1 MAEEKKETK
10 EEKKGSSKFEKLIS
24 EIEKLSVADLAELVK
39 ELEDRFGVQ
48 AAAPVAVAA
57 APAGGEGEGEA
68 GGEETGGVATVVI
81 TDAGDKK
88 IEVIKAI
95 REINQEVGLKE
106 AKDMVD
112 NPPAEVAK
120 EVKREEA
127 EEMKKKLEEA
137 GAKVELK

>member
-1 MAEEKKETK
+1 MAEEKETPKE
-10 EEKKGSSKFEKLIS
+10 KGKFEKLIS
-24 EIEKLSVADLAELVK
+24 EIEKLSVKDLAQLVK
-39 ELEDRFGVQ
+39 ELEERFGIEAQ
-48 AAAPVAVAA
+48 APVAVAA
-57 APAGGEGEGEA
+57 APQASQEGEA
-68 GGEETGGVATVVI
+68 QEEQSTLVNVVI
-81 TDAGDKK
+81 VDSGDKK

-95 REINQEVGLKE
+95 REINQEIGLKE

-127 EEMKKKLEEA
+127 EEMKKKLESA

>member
-1 MAEEKKETK
+1 MAEETKETK
-10 EEKKGSSKFEKLIS
+10 TDSKFEKLIS
-24 EIEKLSVADLAELVK
+24 EIEMLSVKDLAELVK

-48 AAAPVAVAA
+48 AAAPVAMAA
-57 APAGGEGEGEA
+57 APGEA
-68 GGEETGGVATVVI
+68 VAEEEQSALANVVI
-81 TDAGDKK
+81 TDAGAKK

-95 REINQEVGLKE
+95 REINQEIGLKE
-106 AKDMVD
+106 AKDMTD
-112 NPPAEVAK
+112 NVPAEVAK

>member
-1 MAEEKKETK
+1 MAEEKKEK
-10 EEKKGSSKFEKLIS
+10 AEKGSSKFEKLIA

-39 ELEDRFGVQ
+39 ELEERFGVQ
-48 AAAPVAVAA
+48 AAPVAVAA
-57 APAGGEGEGEA
+57 PQAGAQAEGEGEGEEA
-68 GGEETGGVATVVI
+68 GGVVTVVI

-120 EVKREEA
+120 DVKREEA
-127 EEMKKKLEEA
+127 EEMKKKLEET

>member
-1 MAEEKKETK
+1 MAEEKKEAK
-10 EEKKGSSKFEKLIS
+10 EEKKTSSKFEKLIS

-39 ELEDRFGVQ
+39 ELEERFGVQ
-48 AAAPVAVAA
+48 AAAPVAMAA
-57 APAGGEGEGEA
+57 APAGGEEQGGE
-68 GGEETGGVATVVI
+68 EETGGVATVVI
-81 TDAGDKK
+81 TDAGEKK

>member
-1 MAEEKKETK
+1 MAEEKKEGAK
-10 EEKKGSSKFEKLIS
+10 EKGSSKFEKLIA

-39 ELEDRFGVQ
+39 ELEERFGVQ

-57 APAGGEGEGEA
+57 PQAGAAAEGEGEGEEA
-68 GGEETGGVATVVI
+68 GGVVAVVI
-81 TDAGDKK
+81 TDAGNKK

-95 REINQEVGLKE
+95 REINQEIGLKE

-120 EVKREEA
+120 DVKREEA

>member
-1 MAEEKKETK
+1 MAEEK
-10 EEKKGSSKFEKLIS
+10 EKKKSKFEKLIS
-24 EIEKLSVADLAELVK
+24 EIEKLSVAELAELVK
-39 ELEDRFGVQ
+39 ELEERFGVQ
-48 AAAPVAVAA
+48 AVTPVAVAG
-57 APAGGEGEGEA
+57 APAGAGAEGEGEGEGGEA
-68 GGEETGGVATVVI
+68 GGVVTVVI
-81 TDAGDKK
+81 TDPGDKK

-95 REINQEVGLKE
+95 REINQEIGLKE